1 MIYRSGSSYVKPEK
15 NDISILDNG
24 TVRVKIDRAAS
35 GVTINRVAVYNSI
48 GEQWAYQDCN
58 IVVSGDQTGFLFWFD
73 FTITDIEDGRKY
85 VIRAYAV
92 SVVGEGV
99 SPDYPIGTTGD
110 VPGNNDNPSPNLSRK
125 K

>member
-1 MIYRSGSSYVKPEK
+1 MIQNAALQDFRAYIKKRLSYAMYRVGTVWTRVEIT
-15 NDISILDNG
+15 DISILDNG

-73 FTITDIEDGRKY
+73 FTIT
-85 VIRAYAV
+85 
-92 SVVGEGV
+92 EG
-99 SPDYPIGTTGD
+99 SD
-110 VPGNNDNPSPNLSRK
+110 
-125 K
+125 